1 MLLIGPGYELVLM
14 DEDCVCDQLVGH
26 IDHIEDHAELDER
39 ESGLIVVRE
48 RDDEGVPDDRLTTG
62 FYL

>member
-14 DEDCVCDQLVGH
+14 DEDCVCDQRVGH
-26 IDHIEDHAELDER
+26 IDHIEDYAELDER